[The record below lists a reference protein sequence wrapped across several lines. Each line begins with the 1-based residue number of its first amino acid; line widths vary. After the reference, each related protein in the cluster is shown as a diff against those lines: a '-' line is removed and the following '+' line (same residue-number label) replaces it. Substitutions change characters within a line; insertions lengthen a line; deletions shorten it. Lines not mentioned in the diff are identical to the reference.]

1 MSDRLSFNSQIECD
15 DIFTPE
21 FQTLL
26 VNLHDKFND
35 EVKQIRKERIENQEK
50 ARNGISLILALRWI
64 VIILQHFVTKQ

>member
-50 ARNGISLILALRWI
+50 ANQDRSTSMKIKATSVNIDEN
-64 VIILQHFVTKQ
+64 Q

>member
-35 EVKQIRKERIENQEK
+35 EVKQIRKSKSWVQWVQ
-50 ARNGISLILALRWI
+50 SLGSHWVGSLGS
-64 VIILQHFVTKQ
+64 VGEFTG